1 METIGIEEM
10 KDDVVYEYNVKRTE
24 GMIEECKR
32 QIEETERNTTLV
44 SFVVIAEAFALYYF
58 ISNATFLMA
67 AVFGV
72 LLLVGIA
79 KLYVHVKTGDMWA
92 EEQRKANVY
101 LAQLQ
106 SEATLRK
113 LQEDVANAY
122 EN

>member
-1 METIGIEEM
+1 METINLESL
-10 KDDVVYEYNVKRTE
+10 KDNVEHEYNVKRTE

-32 QIEETERNTTLV
+32 QIEDAERNTTLV
-44 SFVVIAEAFALYYF
+44 SGVVLAEAFTLYYF

-72 LLLVGIA
+72 LLLIGLT

-92 EEQRKANVY
+92 EEQRKAYVC

-113 LQEDVANAY
+113 LQEDVVN
-122 EN
+122 EQ